1 MRRIEWGYLR
11 VLESRQQLSF
21 WYGSGTFSDS
31 ASSRAFPR
39 VRQPVFSLTFPGE
52 RSMVPV
58 TMPRELASDY
68 VLITATVIF
77 VGTYVLIS
85 MRRLGRFSLDRP
97 AVALLGGAL
106 MLFAGIL
113 TPAQAMGAINLD
125 VILLLVGMMLL
136 VSGLDVCGFF
146 DLVSTRIAGRAK
158 SQLALLAGLMLAT
171 AFLSALVLNDA
182 IALLMTPIVVRSARS
197 LKVRPVPYL
206 VALALAANIGSVA
219 TEIGNPQN
227 AYIAIVSGI
236 PFLAFTAALLPVM
249 LACLGVSI
257 GLVWLAFRK
266 DLAAPLSRAAALPPI
281 RPQRNG
287 LTVTLGIGLGVVI
300 GFFLS
305 PPTWLPVIA
314 IAGGA
319 FVLFFL
325 PFVSTTNARVLVG
338 KVDWTIVLFFVGLFV
353 LLEGVRVSGLSDGIQ
368 TAFTTAFGGQTGGLP
383 WLTGLSAL
391 LSNLISNVPAV
402 LLLAQVVQG
411 AGGSHLLWFALAS
424 SSTLAGN
431 ATILGAACNVIVVQ
445 IANREG
451 VEVSMKDFMKAGLPV
466 TAATLILS
474 TILLALLVPA

>member
-1 MRRIEWGYLR
+1 MRRA
-11 VLESRQQLSF
+11 V
-21 WYGSGTFSDS
+21 
-31 ASSRAFPR
+31 
-39 VRQPVFSLTFPGE
+39 
-52 RSMVPV
+52 
-58 TMPRELASDY
+58 ASDY
-68 VLITATVIF
+68 VLVAAIVIF
-77 VGTYVLIS
+77 VATYVLIS
-85 MRRLGRFSLDRP
+85 MRNLGRFPLDRP

-106 MLFAGIL
+106 MLVAGVL
-113 TPAQAMGAINLD
+113 TPAQAIGAINLD

-146 DLVSTRIAGRAK
+146 DLVSTWIAQRAK
-158 SQLALLAGLMLAT
+158 SQISFLAGLMLAA

-197 LKVRPVPYL
+197 LRVRPVPYL

-227 AYIAIVSGI
+227 AYIAIESGI
-236 PFLAFTAALLPVM
+236 PFLTFTAVLLPIT
-249 LACLGVSI
+249 LLCLGVSI
-257 GLVWLAFRK
+257 GVVWLAFRK
-266 DLAAPLSRAAALPPI
+266 DLAAPLSRSAALPPI
-281 RPQRNG
+281 RLQRNG
-287 LTVTLGIGLGVVI
+287 LTVTLGIGLGVVV

-305 PPTWLPVIA
+305 TPVWLLLIA

-325 PFVSTTNARVLVG
+325 PFVSSTSARVLVA

-353 LLEGVRVSGLSDGIQ
+353 LLEGVQVSGLSAGIQ
-368 TAFTTAFGGQTGGLP
+368 SGFTTAFGGRSGGLV

-402 LLLAQVVQG
+402 LLLGQVVQG
-411 AGGSHLLWFALAS
+411 AGGSRLLWLALAS

-451 VEVSMKDFMKAGLPV
+451 VEVSMKEFVKAGLPV
-466 TAATLILS
+466 TLVTLALS
-474 TILLALLVPA
+474 TALLALLVPA